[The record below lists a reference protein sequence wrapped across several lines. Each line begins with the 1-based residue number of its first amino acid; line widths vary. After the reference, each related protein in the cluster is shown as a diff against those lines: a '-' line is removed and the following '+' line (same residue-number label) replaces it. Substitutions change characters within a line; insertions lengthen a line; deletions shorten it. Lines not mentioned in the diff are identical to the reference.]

1 MIMMFMLGGVRT
13 KCYFGGDKNDDVLLV
28 EQDRLPIL
36 NFKSSIA
43 E

>member
-1 MIMMFMLGGVRT
+1 MART
-13 KCYFGGDKNDDVLLV
+13 KCYFGGDKDDVLLV